1 MLLNVDNEKL
11 LVLPII
17 IALVLNKIYVPKY
30 IEPDTH

>member
-1 MLLNVDNEKL
+1 M